1 MTPASALRKDANRA
15 SLLVSPSRDMLAP
28 PSGQRGTPYAPVA
41 ALNTRPCDSVRLER
55 CSETAAAEAPETRA
69 VHRRT
74 AVSRRLF
81 PLFPDAAFRPRPAA
95 VPPGQAPRPG
105 PEDPAVPAFWSLEA
119 GDGQARATAVRRRKR
134 FSARRHAADENGRSH
149 RCMRSSLAEKA
160 RHRAAPCSR
169 GVIRRM

>member
-15 SLLVSPSRDMLAP
+15 SRLVSPSQDMLAP
-28 PSGQRGTPYAPVA
+28 PSGQRGTPYAPVT

-105 PEDPAVPAFWSLEA
+105 TETRPCRRFGPSRLVTDRHAQPLFGGESGFRHDAMPRTRTGALI
-119 GDGQARATAVRRRKR
+119 TACGHPWRRRR
-134 FSARRHAADENGRSH
+134 VIARG
-149 RCMRSSLAEKA
+149 L
-160 RHRAAPCSR
+160 
-169 GVIRRM
+169 